1 MRLFPRTAPDGRCG
15 PLPTDQFFVLGRFWT
30 PPRPRAGASALPRMR
45 AFAGAQTGNLS
56 RRSARRWAE
65 RSRKG
70 APRGWTERRKGK
82 EEGQGGGARSDERPH
97 ARTCRKFTTP

>member
-1 MRLFPRTAPDGRCG
+1 
-15 PLPTDQFFVLGRFWT
+15 
-30 PPRPRAGASALPRMR
+30 MR

-82 EEGQGGGARSDERPH
+82 EEGQGKGRTSGGARSDERPH

>member
-15 PLPTDQFFVLGRFWT
+15 PLPTDQFFVL
-30 PPRPRAGASALPRMR
+30 
-45 AFAGAQTGNLS
+45 GNLS

>member
-1 MRLFPRTAPDGRCG
+1 MGPRRPKRPQGRVHAAGCAKG
-15 PLPTDQFFVLGRFWT
+15 PRCCSGRAV
-30 PPRPRAGASALPRMR
+30 AGASALPRMR